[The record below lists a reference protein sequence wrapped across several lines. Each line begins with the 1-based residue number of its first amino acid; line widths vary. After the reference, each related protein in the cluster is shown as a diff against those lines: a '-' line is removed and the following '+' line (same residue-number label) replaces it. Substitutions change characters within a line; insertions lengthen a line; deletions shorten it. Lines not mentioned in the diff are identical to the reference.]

1 MLRHLLA
8 LLAAS
13 VLAVAAHAH
22 HYSVGSLVISHPW
35 SRPTVS
41 GMPTGVAYLSI
52 TNNGLKEDTLIAAHT
67 PAAARVEFHRTSLES
82 GMARMRPAGTL
93 VVAPKATLTAEPGG
107 LHLMLVDLKAP
118 LVEGT
123 SVPLVLTFK
132 SAGDVT
138 VQLKVEV
145 PDQGAPHAH

>member
-13 VLAVAAHAH
+13 VLAAAAYAH
-22 HYSVGSLVISHPW
+22 QYSVGNLVIGHPW
-35 SRPTVS
+35 SRPTAS
-41 GMPTGVAYLSI
+41 GIPTGVAYLSI
-52 TNNGLKEDTLIAAHT
+52 TNKGPREDTLIAAHT
-67 PAAARVEFHRTSLES
+67 PAATRVEFHRTSIES
-82 GMARMRPAGTL
+82 GMARMRPASAL
-93 VVAPKATLTAEPGG
+93 VVAPNATITAEPGG
-107 LHLMLVDLKAP
+107 LHLMLVELKTP

-138 VQLKVEV
+138 VQLKVEAREGS
-145 PDQGAPHAH
+145 P

>member
-13 VLAVAAHAH
+13 VLAAAAHAH
-22 HYSVGSLVISHPW
+22 HYAVGNLLISHPW
-35 SRPTVS
+35 SRPTAS

-52 TNNGLKEDTLIAAHT
+52 TNKGPREDTLIAAHT

-93 VVAPKATLTAEPGG
+93 VVAPNATLTAEPGG

-138 VQLKVEV
+138 VQLKIETREES
-145 PDQGAPHAH
+145 P